1 MAKRKNPATSN
12 DAFRSLKHSEVK
24 ELHEKIIWGLGQI
37 KEGSFEDISL
47 AIKIPK
53 DRVWRRLSELIRDGK
68 IYRPG
73 TKKVLSSGRE
83 GYTYRLTTPGQSVE
97 KVTEKAL
104 PGKSISD
111 FSKNIQKIQQTLF

>member
-1 MAKRKNPATSN
+1 MSKRSNPETSN
-12 DAFRSLKHSEVK
+12 AAFRSLKHSEVK

-37 KEGSFEDISL
+37 KEGTFEDISL
-47 AIKIPK
+47 AIKISK

-83 GYTYRLTTPGQSVE
+83 GYTYRLTTPGQSIE
-97 KVTEKAL
+97 PVTEKFPAG
-104 PGKSISD
+104 PSSSD
-111 FSKNIQKIQQTLF
+111 YAKNIIQQSMF